1 MFDSFDIDTE
11 DYSDV
16 LAHDDDCKIQ
26 AKNIVEQA
34 NCQVMKNR
42 AAQAIRD
49 RHSGRKSTFDI
60 IKNWANRA
68 VIDLDS
74 IKPGYESLEADNL
87 ICIRAEDK
95 DIYSKNN
102 SIGFYGRLDYKG
114 TKDPIVR
121 HVLLENERELVWEFG
136 LGKEAIYD
144 INKNLEEWIRKEGIL
159 QLNHFNNDRET
170 GT

>member
-42 AAQAIRD
+42 AAQAIKD
-49 RHSGRKSTFDI
+49 RHSGRRSTFDI

-87 ICIRAEDK
+87 ICVRAEDK
-95 DIYSKNN
+95 DVYSKNN
-102 SIGFYGRLDYKG
+102 SVGFYGRLDYKG

-121 HVLLENERELVWEFG
+121 HVLLENERELVWAFCYPSTIEYAKK
-136 LGKEAIYD
+136 LPTYVIAIKDQMEKKVY
-144 INKNLEEWIRKEGIL
+144 EWLL
-159 QLNHFNNDRET
+159 QNT
-170 GT
+170 

>member
-42 AAQAIRD
+42 AAQAIKD
-49 RHSGRKSTFDI
+49 RHSGRRSTFDI
-60 IKNWANRA
+60 IKNWANRV

-95 DIYSKNN
+95 DVYSKNN
-102 SIGFYGRLDYKG
+102 SVGFYGRLDYKG

-121 HVLLENERELVWEFG
+121 HVLLENERELVWAFCFPSTIEYAKK
-136 LGKEAIYD
+136 LPTYVIAIKDQMEKKVY
-144 INKNLEEWIRKEGIL
+144 EWLL
-159 QLNHFNNDRET
+159 QNT
-170 GT
+170 